1 MVVSCSGNQVVVIV
15 KVMLMTMAVD
25 KHNGGVD
32 YSVHVVVLLAVVTS
46 KDDESDVGKKF
57 KKVSNLF

>member
-1 MVVSCSGNQVVVIV
+1 
-15 KVMLMTMAVD
+15 MTMAVD

-57 KKVSNLF
+57 KKVSNLFWESLEKHGMNCCKMC

>member
-15 KVMLMTMAVD
+15 KVMLMAMAVD

-32 YSVHVVVLLAVVTS
+32 YSVHVVVLLAV
-46 KDDESDVGKKF
+46 
-57 KKVSNLF
+57 SNQQRR